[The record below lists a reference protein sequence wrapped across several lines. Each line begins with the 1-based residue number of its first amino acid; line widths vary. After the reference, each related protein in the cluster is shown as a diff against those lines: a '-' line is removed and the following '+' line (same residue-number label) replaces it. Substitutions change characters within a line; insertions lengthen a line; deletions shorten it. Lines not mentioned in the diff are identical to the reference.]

1 MIYQS
6 EEGLKESGALFPCL
20 FFLHTL
26 SLSSHSNVC
35 GTCPRQ
41 EVFEN
46 TNGEFIWALG
56 HARIFYHIFRES
68 LPYPCFRILLA
79 CNEYLLPLSGLGFFA
94 VGYGWLVNE
103 RKEGRSGYPCSYGPC
118 VGEK

>member
-1 MIYQS
+1 MPGTCS
-6 EEGLKESGALFPCL
+6 SKRTDPHALQAGYCDDIPRQE
-20 FFLHTL
+20 T
-26 SLSSHSNVC
+26 

-46 TNGEFIWALG
+46 TNREFIWALR

-79 CNEYLLPLSGLGFFA
+79 CNEYYSKP
-94 VGYGWLVNE
+94 
-103 RKEGRSGYPCSYGPC
+103 
-118 VGEK
+118 